1 MTSYNVL
8 SQLVMGKKQTGKSRK
23 EVEEPEEFVVE
34 KVMDQRLV
42 NGKVEFFLKW
52 KGFPE

>member
-1 MTSYNVL
+1 
-8 SQLVMGKKQTGKSRK
+8 MGKKQATKSKK

-34 KVMDQRLV
+34 KVMDQRVV

-52 KGFPE
+52 KGFTEWVLLYED